1 MVTLTQTRP
10 VRSAQTKQYWGLG
23 AAFGIGIL
31 VAIQSRVNGDLGQ
44 RLGDG
49 IAAALISFGTGLVML
64 LIACAVVPRVR
75 GGVASVWRTIRNPP
89 AGGPERGLRW
99 WQCIGGL
106 AGAFLVATQ
115 SITVSIIGVAVFTVA
130 VVAGQAATSLVVDR
144 LGFGPAGP
152 QPLTPLRVIGAV
164 VAVLAVILAVS
175 DRLSHP
181 AGLALAILPA
191 IAGIGTAVQQAI
203 NGRVA
208 RTASPDAY
216 GAVTAAVIN
225 FTVGTTA
232 LALVFVIDVFL
243 RGAPRPLPTEP
254 WLYVGG
260 ACGVAFI
267 SLAAIVVRVVG
278 VFVLGLGT
286 IAGQLIGS
294 LFIDLFLPAAD
305 NPVTAPVIAG
315 TLLALTAVT
324 LAATPAFRLTRPSHQ
339 RPPRG

>member
-1 MVTLTQTRP
+1 MTTIQPSP
-10 VRSAQTKQYWGLG
+10 VRSAQTTQYWGLG

-49 IAAALISFGTGLVML
+49 IPAALISFGSGLVML
-64 LIACAVVPRVR
+64 LIACAVVPRIR
-75 GGVASVWRTIRNPP
+75 GGLASVWRTIR
-89 AGGPERGLRW
+89 APESKLVRGHGLRW

-130 VVAGQAATSLVVDR
+130 VVAGQAMSSLVVDR

-152 QPLTPLRVIGAV
+152 QPYTPLRVIGAV
-164 VAVLAVILAVS
+164 VALLAVVLAVS

-191 IAGIGTAVQQAI
+191 LAGVGTAVQQAI

-208 RTASPDAY
+208 RTASPDGY
-216 GAVTAAVIN
+216 GAVAAAVIN
-225 FTVGTTA
+225 FVVGTTA
-232 LALVFVIDVFL
+232 LAVVFAIDLAL

-267 SLAAIVVRVVG
+267 SLAAVVVRIVG

-286 IAGQLIGS
+286 IAGQLIAS
-294 LFIDLFLPAAD
+294 LFIDLFLPAGD
-305 NPVTAPVIAG
+305 NPVTAPVVAG
-315 TLLALTAVT
+315 TLLALTAVI
-324 LAATPAFRLTRPSHQ
+324 LAAIPGLRRSTS
-339 RPPRG
+339 